1 MTIDEQNITTY
12 HAICAVVLR
21 ELRVQRRMH
30 PAQFAD
36 FLAKL
41 PSAWQNIECG
51 KARLDFDTLLRV
63 GRGLSV
69 PPSAILQVVD
79 GYEFFLRSFQWSV
92 VVNDLEGKDGLM
104 KLANDYWKSP
114 GCRSDEAQ
122 TYGTPILN
130 VPHQNNGWQNVR
142 NVFGYAV
149 DPQFRAQQHDEERF
163 KPLPSALDLAMQ
175 NGANGGI
182 GTNGVNGDPEAI

>member
-1 MTIDEQNITTY
+1 MTIDDQNITTY
-12 HAICAVVLR
+12 HAVCAVVLR

-41 PSAWQNIECG
+41 PSAWQNIESG

-79 GYEFFLRSFQWSV
+79 GYEFFLRSFQWSI
-92 VVNDLEGKDGLM
+92 VVNDLEGKDGLI

-175 NGANGGI
+175 NGANGGN
-182 GTNGVNGDPEAI
+182 GLNGVNGDPEGI

>member
-41 PSAWQNIECG
+41 PSAWQNIESG

-79 GYEFFLRSFQWSV
+79 GYEFFLR
-92 VVNDLEGKDGLM
+92 
-104 KLANDYWKSP
+104 
-114 GCRSDEAQ
+114 
-122 TYGTPILN
+122 
-130 VPHQNNGWQNVR
+130 
-142 NVFGYAV
+142 
-149 DPQFRAQQHDEERF
+149 
-163 KPLPSALDLAMQ
+163 
-175 NGANGGI
+175 
-182 GTNGVNGDPEAI
+182 